1 MDNSVFAVCL
11 PFAAWISQRDAAKA
25 RIDNFPD
32 RLHYRVTTGA
42 LFMATAILAMGVHFR
57 VTRNMSVYI
66 LKDILFQSIDCT
78 GRDSRGSLS
87 SAPQVYIFLFLL
99 STLPQSPKST

>member
-57 VTRNMSVYI
+57 VIRTMSMKVYI
-66 LKDILFQSIDCT
+66 LKDILFQSIDYT
-78 GRDSRGSLS
+78 GRDARGSLS
-87 SAPQVYIFLFLL
+87 SAPQVYFLYIFF
-99 STLPQSPKST
+99 TF

>member
-1 MDNSVFAVCL
+1 MISVIKVSSAMDNSVFAVCL
-11 PFAAWISQRDAAKA
+11 PFAAWISRRDAAKA

-57 VTRNMSVYI
+57 VTRNMMGC
-66 LKDILFQSIDCT
+66 L
-78 GRDSRGSLS
+78 
-87 SAPQVYIFLFLL
+87 
-99 STLPQSPKST
+99 